1 MQRKIA
7 TRSLGVVAASVLLLA
22 GCTQTSDDEA
32 PSADQTSSGGDTAAQ
47 ATSAEGASSGS
58 SSAGQA
64 PQVEDL
70 VGYACALVADI
81 DGSAQD
87 WASGPDADGAEKTS
101 LAAASDLL
109 GAPSGTPLKGYDDLF
124 QSAQTAYQGQ
134 QQANAEAIDESVSE
148 IKNSCEEAGLP
159 DGEVDISPEGRA
171 DFACS
176 LVSDLAAADTSLE
189 DWAAT
194 VGQGKPGENSMLL
207 TEAFGTAGLLG
218 ASSAQGG
225 AVSSEP
231 TGGDELSGA
240 AQQLQEGLQRLET
253 DQAAGAIDS
262 LHDLCEQR

>member
-1 MQRKIA
+1 VTGVQTCALPISSKMQRKIA

-32 PSADQTSSGGDTAAQ
+32 PSADQSSSGGDTAAQ

-148 IKNSCEEAGLP
+148 IKNSCEEA
-159 DGEVDISPEGRA
+159 R
-171 DFACS
+171 
-176 LVSDLAAADTSLE
+176 
-189 DWAAT
+189 
-194 VGQGKPGENSMLL
+194 
-207 TEAFGTAGLLG
+207 
-218 ASSAQGG
+218 
-225 AVSSEP
+225 SE
-231 TGGDELSGA
+231 E
-240 AQQLQEGLQRLET
+240 R
-253 DQAAGAIDS
+253 
-262 LHDLCEQR
+262 